1 MDLFIGIRNKN
12 GKIIKLAGNYP
23 WETAQKNEEH
33 FWSGV
38 MGGENLCPS
47 CESCTPE
54 QPLKPHWTQFLR
66 QQEFPWA
73 LCSPWIFS
81 SIVPFA
87 FYKENFWSTSPFEL
101 TLHVTLG
108 PPQPGETAA
117 FWLTC
122 HCLFPLEKSL
132 QIRVC
137 KLSLQQFKTD
147 NWIMCA
153 MDSLVGKEFTPQH
166 ILDAERAPVSVTL
179 LAAVLTVKELPL
191 YSSTVIKF
199 LQRPWLINQI
209 FIHLCKYMLNREY
222 PQSWA
227 SQHKC
232 SFMWPWQSPEN
243 MRSCFAFLMPRVLRS
258 APVPKNRTQVI
269 LLMASVTQP
278 QLKLLHYGFIPSF

>member
-1 MDLFIGIRNKN
+1 MDLFISIRNKKWEN
-12 GKIIKLAGNYP
+12 YKISSKIILGKLLSN
-23 WETAQKNEEH
+23 NEEY

-38 MGGENLCPS
+38 MGRENPHPMLWVVHPWTTS
-47 CESCTPE
+47 EI
-54 QPLKPHWTQFLR
+54 PLNTVFEAVR
-66 QQEFPWA
+66 I
-73 LCSPWIFS
+73 C
-81 SIVPFA
+81 
-87 FYKENFWSTSPFEL
+87 WSTLLSVNIFIHCSFL
-101 TLHVTLG
+101 HFGIFKATLLLNWPSKWLWARHSLVK
-108 PPQPGETAA
+108 TAA

-153 MDSLVGKEFTPQH
+153 TDSLVGKEFTPQH
-166 ILDAERAPVSVTL
+166 ILAAERAPVSVTL

-209 FIHLCKYMLNREY
+209 FIHLCKYRLNREY

-232 SFMWPWQSPEN
+232 SFMWACQSPEN
-243 MRSCFAFLMPRVLRS
+243 MRSCFAFLMPRVLQS
-258 APVPKNRTQVI
+258 SPSPKNRTQVI